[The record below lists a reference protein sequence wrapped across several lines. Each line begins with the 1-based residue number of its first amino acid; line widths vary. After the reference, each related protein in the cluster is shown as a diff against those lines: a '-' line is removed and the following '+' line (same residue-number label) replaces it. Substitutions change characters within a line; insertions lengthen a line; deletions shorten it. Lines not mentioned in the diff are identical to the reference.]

1 MKQDFRFF
9 SRLGEKEIDFI
20 SATSKEVVPIEVKY
34 QENIKEKDT
43 GWMLNFI
50 EKYTLKKGLIITKS
64 IEQTTVKGRVKIEFI
79 PLWKWLLDG

>member
-1 MKQDFRFF
+1 
-9 SRLGEKEIDFI
+9 
-20 SATSKEVVPIEVKY
+20 
-34 QENIKEKDT
+34 
-43 GWMLNFI
+43 MLNFI